1 MLLGILVWWLIDNL
15 ENKIVIMDVRVMK
28 LS

>member
-1 MLLGILVWWLIDNL
+1 MLLGILVRWLIDNL
-15 ENKIVIMDVRVMK
+15 ENKIVIMDVSVMK